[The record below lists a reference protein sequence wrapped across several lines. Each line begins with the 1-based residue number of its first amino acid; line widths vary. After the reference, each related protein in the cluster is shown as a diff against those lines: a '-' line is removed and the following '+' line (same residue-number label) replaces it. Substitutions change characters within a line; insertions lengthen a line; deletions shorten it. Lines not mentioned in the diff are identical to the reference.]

1 MMLSV
6 NDIMTRWV
14 ATADPERSV
23 RDAATIMAKAHTGSL
38 IVIINGKPAG
48 IVTEGDVSRALSA
61 GANPDKVSVRSIMSK
76 KLITVTSDKRVE
88 EAAKL
93 MAAKQIKKLPVLED
107 GSLVGIVT
115 QTDIVASTFDFVTSL
130 KEMVRARY
138 RPPDFEP

>member
-1 MMLSV
+1 MLSV

-23 RDAATIMAKAHTGSL
+23 RDVARIMAKANTGSL
-38 IVIINGKPAG
+38 IVIIKGKPAG
-48 IVTEGDVSRALSA
+48 IVTEGDISRAISA
-61 GANPDKVSVRSIMSK
+61 GANPDKTPVRKIMSK

-93 MAAKQIKKLPVLED
+93 MAEKHIKKLPVLED

-138 RPPDFEP
+138 RPPDFQP

>member
-1 MMLSV
+1 MLSV

-23 RDAATIMAKAHTGSL
+23 RDVARIMAKANTGSL
-38 IVIINGKPAG
+38 IVIIKGKPAG
-48 IVTEGDVSRALSA
+48 IVTEGDISRAISA
-61 GANPDKVSVRSIMSK
+61 GANPDKTPVRKIMSK

-93 MAAKQIKKLPVLED
+93 MAEKHIKKLPVLED

-115 QTDIVASTFDFVTSL
+115 QTDIVASTLDFVTSL

-138 RPPDFEP
+138 RPPDFQP

>member
-1 MMLSV
+1 MLSV

-14 ATADPERSV
+14 ATADPERSL
-23 RDAATIMAKAHTGSL
+23 RDAAIIMAKAHTGSL
-38 IVIINGKPAG
+38 IVIRKGKPVG
-48 IVTEGDVSRALSA
+48 IVTEGDVSRALST
-61 GANPDKVSVRSIMSK
+61 GANPDKTPIKKIMSK
-76 KLITVTSDKRVE
+76 RLITVSSDRRVE

-93 MAAKQIKKLPVLED
+93 MAERQIKKLPVLED

>member
-1 MMLSV
+1 MLTI

-14 ATADPERSV
+14 ATADPERSM

-38 IVIINGKPAG
+38 IVVIKGKPAG
-48 IVTEGDVSRALSA
+48 IVTEGDISRALSA
-61 GANPDKVSVRSIMSK
+61 GANPDKVSVKKIMSK
-76 KLITVTSDKRVE
+76 RLITVTSDKRVE

-93 MAAKQIKKLPVLED
+93 MAQKQIKKLPVLED
-107 GSLVGIVT
+107 GNLVGIVT